1 MKRNLA
7 VALAAI
13 VMCLVGQSLYAQSF
27 SISGT
32 VTWKKGIVN
41 LKQDGA
47 DMDGKPVVG
56 AKVRIGPGN
65 LTATTDA
72 NGHYTIANV
81 PRGSYTMHVKAKEH
95 ASTTKAIVVN
105 EAETVDVKLAW
116 RNYRLGGKG
125 NRNVQ

>member
-7 VALAAI
+7 AALA
-13 VMCLVGQSLYAQSF
+13 VVMMCLVGQSLQAQNF
-27 SISGT
+27 TVSGT

-41 LKQDGA
+41 LKSKGA
-47 DMDGKPVVG
+47 DMAGKPVVG

-65 LTATTDA
+65 LSATTDA

-81 PRGSYTMHVKAKEH
+81 TRGSYTMHIKAKEH
-95 ASTTKAIVVN
+95 SSTTKAIVVN
-105 EAETVDVKLAW
+105 DNETVDVNLVW
-116 RNYRLGGKG
+116 RNYRIGGKG